1 MFLLYY
7 DLLFIFFF
15 EEKLLK
21 LWGKLDKRNDKVSD
35 ESNDVV
41 KCLVSF
47 VFIIIILYVFFFIIE
62 CFLFRGCWCLV
73 YLLLDMIGYMVMY
86 KLLIYKIK

>member
-21 LWGKLDKRNDKVSD
+21 LWGKLDKRNDEVID

-47 VFIIIILYVFFFIIE
+47 VFIIIILYGFFF
-62 CFLFRGCWCLV
+62 
-73 YLLLDMIGYMVMY
+73 YY
-86 KLLIYKIK
+86 